1 LLTAS
6 WQARLRLVEALK
18 GYIVEELK
26 PGEKQTPNIER
37 PTPNAEIRAQIKNN

>member
-6 WQARLRLVEALK
+6 WQARLRL
-18 GYIVEELK
+18 VEELK

-37 PTPNAEIRAQIKNN
+37 PTPNAEIRAQITDN